1 MQLVVSARF
10 LALLGMGLCGFMAQA
25 ADLQVS
31 VTEFPGG
38 PAAPAGLSLAAIN
51 IGTGQIS
58 TGTTTSAGSVR
69 WTGLPD
75 GQYYIRLTRADGT
88 QRFYP
93 AVEATTVGAIPSGAG
108 LVTATNNAAGSASL
122 AYQSQRPP
130 VVTLWPAS
138 GTVGNP
144 MHFAIKVDNGLRGLD
159 QLDLSSLKLKF
170 NGVEIPGLLLSQAAR
185 SYVLQSNSAV
195 VLNFPNL
202 ALPPGSHSVEVSAG
216 NRGLEVV
223 STTAN
228 LSVPTAKPY
237 QIGFHTPPL
246 EDYVQPLNDWER
258 ELTRVNTTVGRHHT
272 LVGYFSSWKD
282 ANGNYTEY
290 SSFLNDQIFA
300 TGAIPV
306 ITWEPWKAGGGVTQ
320 ADFSLDN
327 IAGGAHDAYLRR
339 YAAGVKAAG
348 KPFIFRIMH
357 EFNGNYYPWGGPNN
371 GNDPQKFINAFRHIV
386 GIFREVGA
394 NNAQFMWSPNFA
406 SDDRTVPPA
415 SKAFHNFYPGDDVV
429 DWLGVSGYNWG
440 WGEGKTPNWVSFSD
454 IFEGTNLGQSA
465 PFLADM
471 AQRYPS
477 KKLIVAEIG
486 TSNRLGDTSPTLK
499 AQWIADAY
507 QRLAN
512 HPVVGGV
519 VWFNNTA
526 VHNADQLEA
535 DFRVITAPGGETP
548 AARGAVDASI
558 TEAYK
563 QAVQ

>member
-10 LALLGMGLCGFMAQA
+10 LALLGMGLCGFVAQA

-58 TGTTTSAGSVR
+58 TGTTTSAGTVR

-93 AVEATTVGAIPSGAG
+93 AVEATTVGAIPAGAG

-122 AYQSQRPP
+122 AYQGQRPP

-159 QLDLSSLKLKF
+159 QLDLASLKLKY
-170 NGVEIPGLLLSQAAR
+170 NGVEIPGLLFAQPIR
-185 SYVLQSNSAV
+185 NYVQQSNSAL

-202 ALPPGSHSVEVSAG
+202 TLPPGNHSLEVLAG

-228 LSVPTAKPY
+228 LTVPAAKPY
-237 QIGFHTPPL
+237 QVGLHTPPL

-258 ELTRVNTTVGRHHT
+258 ELTRVNTAVGRKHT

-320 ADFSLDN
+320 PDFSLDN

-339 YAAGVKAAG
+339 YAQV
-348 KPFIFRIMH
+348 
-357 EFNGNYYPWGGPNN
+357 
-371 GNDPQKFINAFRHIV
+371 
-386 GIFREVGA
+386 
-394 NNAQFMWSPNFA
+394 
-406 SDDRTVPPA
+406 
-415 SKAFHNFYPGDDVV
+415 
-429 DWLGVSGYNWG
+429 
-440 WGEGKTPNWVSFSD
+440 
-454 IFEGTNLGQSA
+454 
-465 PFLADM
+465 
-471 AQRYPS
+471 
-477 KKLIVAEIG
+477 
-486 TSNRLGDTSPTLK
+486 
-499 AQWIADAY
+499 
-507 QRLAN
+507 
-512 HPVVGGV
+512 
-519 VWFNNTA
+519 
-526 VHNADQLEA
+526 
-535 DFRVITAPGGETP
+535 
-548 AARGAVDASI
+548 
-558 TEAYK
+558 
-563 QAVQ
+563 